1 MSENEQ
7 TVYNVKINGEQRK
20 AFDAIA
26 LKTYLENQKFR
37 YSVLSINPMELRN
50 DESLAQYVAKAA
62 IETLKE
68 LEIAIDEVL
77 GLTGQS
83 QESTEESDEV
93 EEADPKP
100 KEKIKI
106 DDSKDIDESD
116 EEITL

>member
-7 TVYNVKINGEQRK
+7 TVYNVTVNGERRK

-77 GLTGQS
+77 GLTGPT
-83 QESTEESDEV
+83 EDSTDSPDEEK
-93 EEADPKP
+93 EADPKP
-100 KEKIKI
+100 KAKIEI
-106 DDSKDIDESD
+106 DDSKEIDESD